1 MRRLILSSFVVLTMG
16 VLASAVSSQERP
28 RENLSPERISF
39 YEVPLVCGAAPDIGC
54 GSRAKPALLEMEKNS
69 AIKEAWLNREG
80 TIYAIVWAKKPQT
93 RKAAKPIFKKY
104 AIEFKEL
111 GGKEKTEFLENFQQE
126 GKWYRGAA
134 VDQLSLEEAERIGDS
149 VVDRLLPRGHI
160 TQEEAKV
167 IRGAVT
173 AYFKEEL
180 VKIRTYEEL
189 CQDSETKFQEA
200 IVSVVEKHLGKERT
214 GEIVKLWEEH
224 RL

>member
-1 MRRLILSSFVVLTMG
+1 IIPSLVVLTMG
-16 VLASAVSSQERP
+16 VLAPAASSQERP
-28 RENLSPERISF
+28 RENPSLERISF

-54 GSRAKPALLEMEKNS
+54 GSRAKPALLEMEKNP

-80 TIYAIVWAKKPQT
+80 TVYAVVWAKKPQT
-93 RKAAKPIFKKY
+93 GKAAKPIFKKY
-104 AIEFKEL
+104 AIEFEEL
-111 GGKEKTEFLENFQQE
+111 DGKEKTGLLSNFRQE

-134 VDQLSLEEAERIGDS
+134 VDRLSLEEAETIGNS
-149 VVDRLLPRGHI
+149 VVDMLLPKELI

-167 IRGAVT
+167 IRETVT

-200 IVSVVEKHLGKERT
+200 IVAVVEKHLGKERT
-214 GEIVKLWEEH
+214 SKIAKLWEEH

>member
-1 MRRLILSSFVVLTMG
+1 MRRLIIPAFVALTFSVLT
-16 VLASAVSSQERP
+16 SAISSQ
-28 RENLSPERISF
+28 ERISF
-39 YEVPLVCGAAPDIGC
+39 YEVPLVCGPAPDIGC
-54 GSRAKPALLEMEKNS
+54 GSRAKPALLEMERNL

-80 TIYAIVWAKKPQT
+80 TVYAVVWANKPQT
-93 RKAAKPIFKKY
+93 GKAAKPVFKKY

-111 GGKEKTEFLENFQQE
+111 GGKEKTKLLENFRQE

-134 VDQLSLEEAERIGDS
+134 VDQLSLEEAETLGKS
-149 VVDRLLPRGHI
+149 VVDMLLHGGHI
-160 TQEEAKV
+160 TEEEAKI
-167 IRGAVT
+167 IREAVT

-200 IVSVVEKHLGKERT
+200 IVSVVEKHLGKQRT